1 MIGSGEEAS
10 AGGIEPPAVAARIET
25 ARVVR
30 VWDPAVRLFHWS
42 LVVAFIVAWF
52 TGDELQRVHETAG
65 YAIMVLLAFR
75 VIWGFIGTAHAR
87 FSDFIYRP
95 AVVFAYTLN
104 SIRLRARR
112 YIGHNPAGGAMV
124 VALLATLALTCATGF
139 MMTTD
144 AFWGIEWVEKTH
156 KLAANLAV
164 VLIGLHLVGV
174 ATASVQHRENLV
186 LAMITGR
193 KRRQ

>member
-42 LVVAFIVAWF
+42 LVVAFIIAWF

-95 AVVFAYTLN
+95 AVVFAYTLD